1 MKPGINIP
9 CISNRILGALLFS
22 AILFFNGCSD
32 TNTGPAVTNT
42 EVSYMSTSDGLV
54 DGGLQIDSA
63 KILIKDIRFGIGT
76 DSNTITNFRVGTYV
90 LHLNMANTVRLV
102 ADAYV
107 APATYVRS
115 SFEVHQA
122 ASANEAPDPDF
133 FDGSIGYSVVVMGS
147 YNGTQFKFKSQLDV
161 REMMMMLTPVTIT
174 TDAVSNITLSVNP
187 YKWFISG
194 GGYLDPTLSVNTPVI
209 NANIQGNIGGG
220 FSMYKDTNK
229 DGNPD

>member
-1 MKPGINIP
+1 MKPGIKFP

-22 AILFFNGCSD
+22 AVLFLNGCSD
-32 TNTGPAVTNT
+32 TNTGPALTNT

-63 KILIKDIRFGIGT
+63 KIMIKDIRFGISS
-76 DSNTITNFRVGTYV
+76 DSNTITNFRVGTYT
-90 LHLNMANTVRLV
+90 LYLNMTSSVRLL

-122 ASANEAPDPDF
+122 TSDEAPDPDF
-133 FDGSIGYSVVVMGS
+133 FDATGAYSIVVMGS
-147 YNGTQFKFKSQLDV
+147 YNGTQFKFRSQLDM
-161 REMMMMLTPVTIT
+161 REMLTMQTPVTIT
-174 TDAVSNITLSVNP
+174 TDAVSNITLRVSP

-194 GGYLDPTLSVNTPVI
+194 GGYLDPTLTVNTPLI